1 MIGESPFSTTNS
13 YTVTLN
19 PDGSDLGKTFK
30 FRVRAN
36 NIYGWGPYSDAQDVL
51 AADVPGV
58 IASSSIALIPATAS
72 T

>member
-1 MIGESPFSTTNS
+1 MIGESPLSTTNS

-30 FRVRAN
+30 FRVSAN

-58 IASSSIALIPATAS
+58 IASSSIALIPAATS